1 MSLGKQRD
9 VSLAK
14 ARVLVVN
21 HRAIVANDSDPA
33 LEAMKARQDAK
44 DQRDGESVKDIGE
57 WYFRECEKGRH
68 RPNLKRPKRQSTID
82 LERYYFNKHIVPAF
96 GRHKLASITRA
107 TIQALVDE
115 PAAGNC
121 HGNRQHR

>member
-1 MSLGKQRD
+1 MPRLKLTDAFVKSAKPISNKLTEYADTKETGLSLRVTPNGVKSWTYRYRLKSDEQRRMSLGKQRD

-44 DQRDGESVKDIGE
+44 DQRDGKVSK
-57 WYFRECEKGRH
+57 
-68 RPNLKRPKRQSTID
+68 T
-82 LERYYFNKHIVPAF
+82 
-96 GRHKLASITRA
+96 
-107 TIQALVDE
+107 
-115 PAAGNC
+115 
-121 HGNRQHR
+121 